1 MGREGVGQNCAV
13 SQTLLFRADAT
24 IGMRFYLLRCMSLV
38 LAAVFIFLHSVIK
51 GHADS
56 CCSA

>member
-38 LAAVFIFLHSVIK
+38 LAAVFSFC
-51 GHADS
+51 AQ
-56 CCSA
+56 